1 MTRWD
6 KTRRN
11 KLDWYWLI
19 KMKNRRGFFGDGT
32 RQITS
37 RFLAMN
43 SDTGMLVMNN
53 NTNRLVRL
61 RGDADG

>member
-1 MTRWD
+1 
-6 KTRRN
+6 
-11 KLDWYWLI
+11 
-19 KMKNRRGFFGDGT
+19 MKNRRGFFGDGT